1 MFDYQPRWVHV
12 PAALLRNL
20 REMDSILYVAFDVY
34 PSDLR
39 DPLVG
44 QRRKLGTGVD
54 IGVI

>member
-20 REMDSILYVAFDVY
+20 REMDSILYVAFDVC